1 MRTLRAPL
9 HHRLAAL
16 LLSLASGP
24 VAFLAVGQP
33 ARAADVADVADGAAV
48 IEAPAVRAA
57 PTGPAR
63 VGDATAGL
71 LALQRDGT
79 AASPVARPV
88 AGEVAGR
95 SYQRYLRSFDYP
107 IPDRFGSSTTSGGG
121 ASSGATR

>member
-1 MRTLRAPL
+1 MRPVRAPL

-24 VAFLAVGQP
+24 LAFLAVEQP
-33 ARAADVADVADGAAV
+33 ARAADAANAPQAV
-48 IEAPAVRAA
+48 EAASARTTPA
-57 PTGPAR
+57 GPAR

-79 AASPVARPV
+79 AASPVARPI

-107 IPDRFGSSTTSGGG
+107 IPDRFGSSTSGGG
-121 ASSGATR
+121 ASSSGSAAR